1 MIMKEVLENKLIQD
15 IFEGRV
21 NRMCWLIKKW
31 DAKKK
36 KKEEEMKVISKAFD

>member
-1 MIMKEVLENKLIQD
+1 MIMKEMLENKLIQD
-15 IFEGRV
+15 TFEGRV

-36 KKEEEMKVISKAFD
+36 KKKKKSS